1 MEDTGDIDM
10 EFIDAHAHV
19 YERLTG
25 FGPYGEA
32 RAIGDGM
39 VEWATGNK
47 ERFLRKGH
55 GDYGFSY
62 DMLLS
67 LMDEGGISH
76 AVLLQGSNY
85 GFQNSYTAEAVG
97 NNPKRFTGAG
107 TFDPYAKSADEIFK
121 NLVDNLKFK
130 ILKFELSECYGLV
143 GYHPD
148 LTFDSEVFEPYLKA
162 AEDMD
167 ITVVI
172 DTGELETKS
181 CRVDSIINVSQR
193 HKKLNMVVAHT
204 LFPRSDQRNDYR
216 LELITEMK
224 SDNVFFDVATLL
236 KPNTP
241 PEEFDYIRKAMNI
254 VGSDHLMWG
263 TDCPGAFRFNTYREL
278 AEHIC
283 NNGTF
288 TDTELANLMA
298 GTARYVYKIKDNKS
312 VISD

>member
-19 YERLTG
+19 YERLIG
-25 FGPYGEA
+25 FGPHGEA

-85 GFQNSYTAEAVG
+85 GFQNSYTAEAVKKH
-97 NNPKRFTGAG
+97 PKRFTGAG
-107 TFDPYAKSADEIFK
+107 TFDPYAKSANEIFK
-121 NLVDNLKFK
+121 NLADNLKFK
-130 ILKFELSECYGLV
+130 ILKFELSECYGL
-143 GYHPD
+143 
-148 LTFDSEVFEPYLKA
+148 
-162 AEDMD
+162 
-167 ITVVI
+167 
-172 DTGELETKS
+172 
-181 CRVDSIINVSQR
+181 
-193 HKKLNMVVAHT
+193 
-204 LFPRSDQRNDYR
+204 
-216 LELITEMK
+216 
-224 SDNVFFDVATLL
+224 
-236 KPNTP
+236 
-241 PEEFDYIRKAMNI
+241 

-283 NNGTF
+283 NNRTF
-288 TDTELANLMA
+288 TDTELVNLMA